1 MEKSGGAGRCAE
13 VWHRVL
19 TRPNW
24 ANYHGE
30 ATACDLAAE
39 QTKMESRHRNSTSLH
54 PPRPV
59 ATRWHL
65 EIIA

>member
-1 MEKSGGAGRCAE
+1 MWR
-13 VWHRVL
+13 RVL

-30 ATACDLAAE
+30 ATAFDLAAE
-39 QTKMESRHRNSTSLH
+39 QTKMESRHRSSTSLQA
-54 PPRPV
+54 PRPV
-59 ATRWHL
+59 VARWHL